1 MAASASEGNMLQSIR
16 PILPVLASVAILM
29 LGNGAL
35 STLIGLRMTNTGAG
49 SLAVGAVTAAF
60 FAGLTFGS
68 FQCFRFIRRAGHI
81 RAFAAFASLYSA
93 ASLGHAISDD
103 LMIWSLLR
111 FGEGVCLAGI
121 YMCIESWLNDQ
132 ASNETRGQ
140 IVSSYMV
147 TLYAAMAVGQQLLNL
162 NASGSPLLFMIVSIL
177 LSLSLVPVCLTKTAA
192 PSLPDVT
199 SFSLKALYRA
209 SPLGLVGVFLSGG
222 VIGAIYGLAPVYAA
236 ASGFG
241 MTGTATFMTVLI
253 AGGVLLQFPL
263 GRLSDIFDRRTI
275 IIAVC
280 SALTLLSIAMLVV
293 GYGTWLFLVSTLL
306 FGGISFSIYP
316 LCLAHTNDHVAKAD
330 LVAASGGLI
339 LLNSVGSILGPLIAS
354 VAMMAFGPKGLF
366 AFAGFVGFGAA
377 GFGIWRAW
385 VRPAPSADEQAAFRP
400 IPQTTPVMA
409 PLHAEVDDATLPEPG
424 YAEKNL

>member
-1 MAASASEGNMLQSIR
+1 MLRSIR

-35 STLIGLRMTNTGAG
+35 STLIGLRMTNTGAS

-68 FQCFRFIRRAGHI
+68 LQCFRFIKQAGHI
-81 RAFAAFASLYSA
+81 RAFAAFASVYSA
-93 ASLGHAISDD
+93 ASLGHALSDN
-103 LMIWSLLR
+103 LILWAALR
-111 FGEGVCLAGI
+111 FAEGVCLAGI
-121 YMCIESWLNDQ
+121 YMCIESWLNAE
-132 ASNETRGQ
+132 ASNKTRGL

-147 TLYAAMAVGQQLLNL
+147 TLYAAMAAGQQLLNL
-162 NASGSPLLFMIVSIL
+162 NAAGSPLLFMIISIL
-177 LSLSLVPVCLTKTAA
+177 LSLSLVPVCLTRSAP
-192 PSLPDVT
+192 PSLPDVS
-199 SFSLKALYRA
+199 SFSLRALYQA

-236 ASGFG
+236 STGLG

-263 GRLSDIFDRRTI
+263 GKLSDAFDRRTI
-275 IIAVC
+275 IIGVC
-280 SALTLLSIAMLVV
+280 GALALLSIAMLTS
-293 GYGTWLFLVSTLL
+293 GYGSWMFLLSTLL

-316 LCLAHTNDHVAKAD
+316 LCLAHANDHVASAD

-354 VAMMAFGPKGLF
+354 FSMSLFGPDGLF
-366 AFAGFVGFGAA
+366 IFSAAMGLAAG
-377 GFGIWRAW
+377 GFGIWRTRI
-385 VRPAPSADEQAAFRP
+385 RPSPQASDQAIFRP
-400 IPQTTPVMA
+400 IPQTTPVVA
-409 PLHAEVDDATLPEPG
+409 PLHADAEAPG
-424 YAEKNL
+424 KPAN

>member
-1 MAASASEGNMLQSIR
+1 MLQSIR
-16 PILPVLASVAILM
+16 PILPVLASVALLM

-35 STLIGLRMTNTGAG
+35 STLVGLRMTNTGA
-49 SLAVGAVTAAF
+49 SSVAVGAVTAAF

-68 FQCFRFIRRAGHI
+68 FQCFRFIRQAGHI

-93 ASLGHAISDD
+93 ASLGHAISTE
-103 LMIWSLLR
+103 MIFWSLLR
-111 FGEGVCLAGI
+111 FVEGVCLAGI

-162 NASGSPLLFMIVSIL
+162 NATGSPLLFMIVSIL
-177 LSLSLVPVCLTKTAA
+177 LSLSLVPVCLTRAA
-192 PSLPDVT
+192 PPPLPHVS
-199 SFSLKALYRA
+199 SFSVRALYQA

-222 VIGAIYGLAPVYAA
+222 VIGAIYGLAPVYSA

-253 AGGVLLQFPL
+253 TGGVLLQFPL

-280 SALTLLSIAMLVV
+280 CALMLLSIAMLVI
-293 GYGTWLFLVSTLL
+293 GYGTWPFLFSSLL
-306 FGGISFSIYP
+306 FGGIAFSIYP
-316 LCLAHTNDHVAKAD
+316 LCLAHTNDHVAKPD

-339 LLNSVGSILGPLIAS
+339 LVNSVGSIAGPLIAAL
-354 VAMMAFGPKGLF
+354 AMTALGPGGLF
-366 AFAGFVGFGAA
+366 MFTGLAGLAAACFGF
-377 GFGIWRAW
+377 WRSR
-385 VRPAPSADEQAAFRP
+385 VRPAPSAEEQSVFRP
-400 IPQTTPVMA
+400 IPQTTPAVA
-409 PLHAEVDDATLPEPG
+409 PLHAEVDLTTPSTRG
-424 YAEKNL
+424 S